1 MFTKKYIE
9 MVTQADEIQKLWK
22 PKKGDYIYSKEDNQI
37 CLIYHYC
44 FSKSNKKLIFYEYI
58 NNSMHAW
65 DDDEIIKTKHK
76 WLPTLEDLFGILRID
91 DCETF
96 DIFFKAIT
104 NFYWKK
110 ISRDYNADSLQEML
124 LRIVMLNIFHKI
136 WNPDKKE
143 WEEINGS

>member
-1 MFTKKYIE
+1 MFTKEYIE
-9 MVTQADEIQKLWK
+9 MVINNKQIQDLCKYNKGDWLIHTRYKELPFVLSENASADEC
-22 PKKGDYIYSKEDNQI
+22 YN
-37 CLIYHYC
+37 YC
-44 FSKSNKKLIFYEYI
+44 TDSY
-58 NNSMHAW
+58 
-65 DDDEIIKTKHK
+65 K

-91 DCETF
+91 DSVTF